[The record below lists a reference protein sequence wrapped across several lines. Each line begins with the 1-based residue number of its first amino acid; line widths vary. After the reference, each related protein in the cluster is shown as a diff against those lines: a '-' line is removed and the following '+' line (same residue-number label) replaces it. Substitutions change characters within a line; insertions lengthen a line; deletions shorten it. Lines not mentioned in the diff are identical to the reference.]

1 MNETIAAFTW
11 LVFGEHIMFAGSFV
25 IATCLILLL
34 VDSVRHM
41 LKE

>member
-11 LVFGEHIMFAGSFV
+11 LVFGELVTMAGAFV
-25 IATCLILLL
+25 IASCLILLL
-34 VDSVRHM
+34 VDAIRHM